1 MKIKFLKAIYAVI
14 LCTVVVGFPS
24 FLLWSTA
31 DDNKKIAQLQSEN
44 ELLKTRVKQETDY
57 IEVNSKFVFKETE
70 TVRHT
75 LKDITVTSYNNHSS
89 QTDTT
94 PNITATNRPV
104 REGIVAV
111 SPDLLKKGTAHY
123 GDLLYISCFDK
134 WYLIEDTMNSRFE
147 RRVDVFLF
155 DKQESLKI
163 NKKCDIEILHY
174 TK

>member
-1 MKIKFLKAIYAVI
+1 MVVDKIKE
-14 LCTVVVGFPS
+14 
-24 FLLWSTA
+24 
-31 DDNKKIAQLQSEN
+31 KKLIQQNN
-44 ELLKTRVKQETDY
+44 ELKVQLETK
-57 IEVNSKFVFKETE
+57 IEQQTEIVIQSKFNFAETE
-70 TVRHT
+70 TIWHT

-89 QTDTT
+89 QTDST
-94 PNITATNRPV
+94 PNITATNRPT
-104 REGIVAV
+104 REGMVAV
-111 SPDLLKKGTAHY
+111 SPDLLKKGIAHY

-147 RRVDVFLF
+147 RRVDIFLF